1 MEWTNIEIRVPKEML
16 PFLLT
21 ENTLDVLR
29 RNALIL
35 YPYIKDLTISHGRA
49 AEILGIPKWD
59 LIELYED
66 MGLPYL
72 DMDISEVEKELDV
85 ELVLNGADQASKET
99 DVRYHHKEVFSK
111 VRRSISE
118 K

>member
-35 YPYIKDLTISHGRA
+35 YPYIKDLLFPM
-49 AEILGIPKWD
+49 E
-59 LIELYED
+59 EL
-66 MGLPYL
+66 L
-72 DMDISEVEKELDV
+72 K
-85 ELVLNGADQASKET
+85 
-99 DVRYHHKEVFSK
+99 F
-111 VRRSISE
+111 
-118 K
+118 

>member
-1 MEWTNIEIRVPKEML
+1 MELTNIEICVPKEMKT
-16 PFLLT
+16 FLLN
-21 ENTLDVLR
+21 ENTSDELK

-66 MGLPYL
+66 IGIPYL
-72 DMDISEVEKELDV
+72 DMDISEVEKEV
-85 ELVLNGADQASKET
+85 AS
-99 DVRYHHKEVFSK
+99 YHQIQGVKA
-111 VRRSISE
+111 
-118 K
+118 

>member
-1 MEWTNIEIRVPKEML
+1 MELANIEIRVPKEMKT
-16 PFLLT
+16 FLSN
-21 ENTLDVLR
+21 ENSADELR

-72 DMDISEVEKELDV
+72 DLDISEVEKEVNSYYQLQ
-85 ELVLNGADQASKET
+85 GDQL
-99 DVRYHHKEVFSK
+99 
-111 VRRSISE
+111 
-118 K
+118 

>member
-1 MEWTNIEIRVPKEML
+1 MELASIEICIPKEMK
-16 PFLLT
+16 PFLLN
-21 ENTLDVLR
+21 ENSSDELR

-35 YPYIKDLTISHGRA
+35 YPFIKDLTISHGRA

-72 DMDISEVEKELDV
+72 DLDISEVEKEVNSFYQLQGV
-85 ELVLNGADQASKET
+85 KA
-99 DVRYHHKEVFSK
+99 
-111 VRRSISE
+111 
-118 K
+118 

>member
-1 MEWTNIEIRVPKEML
+1 MELESIEIFVPKEMKI
-16 PFLLT
+16 FLLN
-21 ENTLDVLR
+21 ENSSDKLR

-59 LIELYED
+59 LIELYDD

-72 DMDISEVEKELDV
+72 DLDISEVEKEVDSYYKMQGV
-85 ELVLNGADQASKET
+85 KA
-99 DVRYHHKEVFSK
+99 
-111 VRRSISE
+111 
-118 K
+118 

>member
-1 MEWTNIEIRVPKEML
+1 MELANIEIRVPKEMKT
-16 PFLLT
+16 FLLN
-21 ENTLDVLR
+21 EDSADELR

-72 DMDISEVEKELDV
+72 DFDISEVEKEVNSYYQLQ
-85 ELVLNGADQASKET
+85 GA
-99 DVRYHHKEVFSK
+99 K
-111 VRRSISE
+111 V
-118 K
+118 

>member
-1 MEWTNIEIRVPKEML
+1 MELASIEICIPKEMK
-16 PFLLT
+16 PFLLN
-21 ENTLDVLR
+21 ENSSDELR

-35 YPYIKDLTISHGRA
+35 YTYIKDLTISHGRA

-72 DMDISEVEKELDV
+72 DLDISEVEKEVNSYYQLQGV
-85 ELVLNGADQASKET
+85 KA
-99 DVRYHHKEVFSK
+99 
-111 VRRSISE
+111 
-118 K
+118 

>member
-1 MEWTNIEIRVPKEML
+1 MELANIEICVPKEMKT
-16 PFLLT
+16 FLLN
-21 ENTLDVLR
+21 ENSSDELK

-72 DMDISEVEKELDV
+72 DMDILEVEKELDSYYQLQGV
-85 ELVLNGADQASKET
+85 KA
-99 DVRYHHKEVFSK
+99 
-111 VRRSISE
+111 
-118 K
+118 

>member
-1 MEWTNIEIRVPKEML
+1 MEMANIEICVPKEMKT
-16 PFLLT
+16 FLLS
-21 ENTLDVLR
+21 ENSSDELK

-35 YPYIKDLTISHGRA
+35 YPYVKDLTISHGRA

-72 DMDISEVEKELDV
+72 DVDISEVEKEIDSYHRLQ
-85 ELVLNGADQASKET
+85 GA
-99 DVRYHHKEVFSK
+99 K
-111 VRRSISE
+111 V
-118 K
+118 

>member
-21 ENTLDVLR
+21 ENASDVLR

-49 AEILGIPKWD
+49 AEILRIPKWD
-59 LIELYED
+59 LIKLYED
-66 MGLPYL
+66 IGLPYL
-72 DMDISEVEKELDV
+72 DMDISEVEKELD
-85 ELVLNGADQASKET
+85 EADWASKET

>member
-1 MEWTNIEIRVPKEML
+1 MILIFKRGGDVMELESIEIFVPKEMKT
-16 PFLLT
+16 FLLN
-21 ENTLDVLR
+21 ENSSDKLR

-59 LIELYED
+59 LIELYGD

-72 DMDISEVEKELDV
+72 DLDISEVEKEVDSYYKMQGV
-85 ELVLNGADQASKET
+85 KA
-99 DVRYHHKEVFSK
+99 
-111 VRRSISE
+111 
-118 K
+118 

>member
-1 MEWTNIEIRVPKEML
+1 MELASIEICIPKEMK
-16 PFLLT
+16 PFLLN
-21 ENTLDVLR
+21 ENSSDELR

-35 YPYIKDLTISHGRA
+35 YPFIKDLTISHGRA

-72 DMDISEVEKELDV
+72 DLDISEVEKEVNSYYQLQGV
-85 ELVLNGADQASKET
+85 KA
-99 DVRYHHKEVFSK
+99 
-111 VRRSISE
+111 
-118 K
+118 

>member
-1 MEWTNIEIRVPKEML
+1 MELASIEICIPKEMK
-16 PFLLT
+16 PFLLN
-21 ENTLDVLR
+21 ENSSDELR

-72 DMDISEVEKELDV
+72 DLDISEVEKEVNSDYQLQGV
-85 ELVLNGADQASKET
+85 KA
-99 DVRYHHKEVFSK
+99 
-111 VRRSISE
+111 
-118 K
+118 

>member
-1 MEWTNIEIRVPKEML
+1 MELTNIKICVPKEMKTF
-16 PFLLT
+16 FLN
-21 ENTLDVLR
+21 ENASDELR

-72 DMDISEVEKELDV
+72 NMDISEVEKEV
-85 ELVLNGADQASKET
+85 AS
-99 DVRYHHKEVFSK
+99 YHQLQGVKA
-111 VRRSISE
+111 
-118 K
+118 

>member
-1 MEWTNIEIRVPKEML
+1 MELASIEICIPKEMK
-16 PFLLT
+16 PFLLN
-21 ENTLDVLR
+21 ENSSDELR

-35 YPYIKDLTISHGRA
+35 FPYIKDLTISHGRA

-72 DMDISEVEKELDV
+72 DLDISEVEKEVNSYYQLQGV
-85 ELVLNGADQASKET
+85 KA
-99 DVRYHHKEVFSK
+99 
-111 VRRSISE
+111 
-118 K
+118 

>member
-1 MEWTNIEIRVPKEML
+1 MELTNIEICVPKEMKT
-16 PFLLT
+16 FLLNEST
-21 ENTLDVLR
+21 SDELK

-72 DMDISEVEKELDV
+72 DMDISEVEKEV
-85 ELVLNGADQASKET
+85 ESYYQIQGV
-99 DVRYHHKEVFSK
+99 K
-111 VRRSISE
+111 V
-118 K
+118 

>member
-1 MEWTNIEIRVPKEML
+1 MELASIEICIPKEMK
-16 PFLLT
+16 PFLLN
-21 ENTLDVLR
+21 ENSSDELR

-72 DMDISEVEKELDV
+72 DLDISEVEKEVNSYYQLQGV
-85 ELVLNGADQASKET
+85 KA
-99 DVRYHHKEVFSK
+99 
-111 VRRSISE
+111 
-118 K
+118 

>member
-1 MEWTNIEIRVPKEML
+1 MELINIEICVPKEMKT
-16 PFLLT
+16 FLLN
-21 ENTLDVLR
+21 ENTSDELK

-72 DMDISEVEKELDV
+72 DMDISEVEKEVDSYYQMQGV
-85 ELVLNGADQASKET
+85 KA
-99 DVRYHHKEVFSK
+99 
-111 VRRSISE
+111 
-118 K
+118 

>member
-1 MEWTNIEIRVPKEML
+1 MELANIEICVPKEMKT
-16 PFLLT
+16 FLSN
-21 ENTLDVLR
+21 ENSVDELR

-59 LIELYED
+59 LIELYES

-72 DMDISEVEKELDV
+72 DLDISEVEKEINSYYQLQGV
-85 ELVLNGADQASKET
+85 KA
-99 DVRYHHKEVFSK
+99 
-111 VRRSISE
+111 
-118 K
+118 

>member
-1 MEWTNIEIRVPKEML
+1 MELTNIEICVPKEMKT
-16 PFLLT
+16 FLLN
-21 ENTLDVLR
+21 ENASDELK

-72 DMDISEVEKELDV
+72 DMDISEVEKEVDSYYQMQGV
-85 ELVLNGADQASKET
+85 KA
-99 DVRYHHKEVFSK
+99 
-111 VRRSISE
+111 
-118 K
+118 

>member
-1 MEWTNIEIRVPKEML
+1 MELVSIEICIPKEMK
-16 PFLLT
+16 PFLLN
-21 ENTLDVLR
+21 ENSSDELR

-35 YPYIKDLTISHGRA
+35 YPFIKDLTISHGRA

-72 DMDISEVEKELDV
+72 DLDISEVEKEVNSYYQLQGV
-85 ELVLNGADQASKET
+85 KA
-99 DVRYHHKEVFSK
+99 
-111 VRRSISE
+111 
-118 K
+118 